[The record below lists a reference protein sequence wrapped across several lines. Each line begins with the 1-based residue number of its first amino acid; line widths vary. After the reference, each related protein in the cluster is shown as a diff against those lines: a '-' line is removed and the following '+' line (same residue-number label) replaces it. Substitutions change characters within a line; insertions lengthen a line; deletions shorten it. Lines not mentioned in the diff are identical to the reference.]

1 MKKPLG
7 YFDEKIRSVFQEESV
22 YKDDSV
28 RSIFEGRKL
37 PSFIKDWLIKRFS
50 EGDKINKEGIL
61 AFLERHMPVGD
72 IKMELIKNP
81 FRSITV
87 IARVLIE
94 ADIKRGLVRF
104 SIPDM
109 GIRRDEGIVSQRL
122 VDEGIIHSQGEQWG
136 ICKLVYILEEKSGY
150 VQLEEFRPFNPYK
163 VDLDYYIEA
172 RSEFTTEEW
181 IDLLIRSMEI
191 NPESLTIDQKIT
203 YLCRLTVF
211 VEPNL
216 NLIELAPK
224 GTGKSYVFSNLSKYG
239 LLISGGNV
247 SRARLFYNKHSEQ
260 VGAVVKYDYI
270 AFDEVQTISFSDEN
284 EIRGILK
291 AYLENGTFN
300 MENYRGKAHAGFVL
314 LGNIPLSE
322 DRIPIYDAYFA
333 HLPEV
338 FQESALIDR
347 FHGFIEGWKLPRFN
361 ESLKVKGYALN
372 VEYFSDILHSLRERG
387 EYAGYLS
394 DLLEVPRKSDTR
406 DKRAIFKLTTALLKL
421 IFPNVVKEEV
431 DKEDIRRFCLEP
443 AIHLRRK
450 IKEQLHIMDREYSKD
465 VPSIEIR

>member
-203 YLCRLTVF
+203 YLCRMICFLCSV
-211 VEPNL
+211 
-216 NLIELAPK
+216 A
-224 GTGKSYVFSNLSKYG
+224 
-239 LLISGGNV
+239 
-247 SRARLFYNKHSEQ
+247 
-260 VGAVVKYDYI
+260 
-270 AFDEVQTISFSDEN
+270 
-284 EIRGILK
+284 
-291 AYLENGTFN
+291 
-300 MENYRGKAHAGFVL
+300 
-314 LGNIPLSE
+314 
-322 DRIPIYDAYFA
+322 
-333 HLPEV
+333 
-338 FQESALIDR
+338 
-347 FHGFIEGWKLPRFN
+347 
-361 ESLKVKGYALN
+361 
-372 VEYFSDILHSLRERG
+372 
-387 EYAGYLS
+387 
-394 DLLEVPRKSDTR
+394 
-406 DKRAIFKLTTALLKL
+406 
-421 IFPNVVKEEV
+421 
-431 DKEDIRRFCLEP
+431 
-443 AIHLRRK
+443 
-450 IKEQLHIMDREYSKD
+450 
-465 VPSIEIR
+465 